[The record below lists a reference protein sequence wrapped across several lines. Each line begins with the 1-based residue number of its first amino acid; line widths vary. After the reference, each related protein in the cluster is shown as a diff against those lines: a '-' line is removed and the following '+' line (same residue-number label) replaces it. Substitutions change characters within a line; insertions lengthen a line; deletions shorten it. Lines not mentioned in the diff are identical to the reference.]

1 MRPGPGYNCHMTIEI
16 SCTGKLKE
24 KYWQDA
30 AAEYSKRLSRFCKLK
45 ITELPEARLAGNS
58 EADEKAVIEAESRA
72 VLAKLGRPSFSG
84 NVQEKGSA
92 GKASQSDRAQSF
104 VAALDVR
111 GKELSSEALAAK
123 LSDLAL
129 SGKSRIVFI
138 IGGSLGLSEELLKAC
153 DMRLSFSPM
162 TFPHQLMRVILLE
175 QVYRAFK
182 INAGET
188 YHK

>member
-1 MRPGPGYNCHMTIEI
+1 MKPGPGYNDHMTIEI
-16 SCTGKLKE
+16 ICTGKLKE

-30 AAEYSKRLSRFCKLK
+30 AAEYGKRLSRFCKLK
-45 ITELPEARLAGNS
+45 ITELPEVRLAGNS

-72 VLAKLGRPSFSG
+72 VLAKLGCE
-84 NVQEKGSA
+84 VKGSDKNA
-92 GKASQSDRAQSF
+92 FPDRSRTYAI
-104 VAALDVR
+104 ALDVR
-111 GKELSSEALAAK
+111 GKELSSEALAEK
-123 LSDLAL
+123 ISDLTLA
-129 SGKSRIVFI
+129 GKSHIVFI
-138 IGGSLGLSEELLKAC
+138 IGGSLGLSQELLNAC

-175 QVYRAFK
+175 QIYRAFK